1 MGGNGSFL
9 KRAADSESERRYFTV
24 DTLGEI
30 QIIQYKNGKQRKM
43 PEESHTPNRI
53 YATFEKDGSDV
64 KAIARYG
71 SDGKKIFEIHTVD
84 HYGIHPHYHLW
95 GDGTQQKDGFP
106 LTSEMKM
113 LLDKVR
119 KYDKGKYKDMKREDN
134 VVGYDLAGYP
144 YNKKYPPNEDK
155 FGNRYGG
162 YGSWN
167 KWILFYDF
175 AVQGYD

>member
-1 MGGNGSFL
+1 
-9 KRAADSESERRYFTV
+9 
-24 DTLGEI
+24 
-30 QIIQYKNGKQRKM
+30 M